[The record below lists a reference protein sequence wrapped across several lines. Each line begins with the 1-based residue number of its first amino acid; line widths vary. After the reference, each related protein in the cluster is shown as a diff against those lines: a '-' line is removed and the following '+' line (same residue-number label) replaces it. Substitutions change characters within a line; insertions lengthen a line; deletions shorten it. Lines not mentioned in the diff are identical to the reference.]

1 MKKLLYIFIAA
12 LLALDLS
19 GQDIHFSQYYNTP
32 LQYNPALTG
41 VFGGDHR
48 AMLAYR
54 NQWMTVA
61 TPYTT
66 YGAAF
71 DMRMMEK
78 RGGNFALGTGLGVYR
93 DVAGDTKMG
102 ITNAILSLSGI
113 IALNGKQHLMVG
125 VSGGIEQRSMD
136 ASSQIWDSQYDKDQ
150 PEYYNPDAGSG
161 EITNYNTGFV
171 GADINAGIAWVYSES
186 VKRIVNDDNF
196 SLKLGGYYQH
206 ITSQTLKYG
215 DTPDALFGKFSFQGE
230 SNISVKNSNTAFQP
244 SVIYQRQGP
253 NQEILLGTLI
263 RYKLGFDSQYTGLL
277 RSTAVSIGMHARWG
291 DALIPSIGYE
301 ISNWKLMFSYDANL
315 SGLRAAS
322 NSVGGFEVTLTFV
335 NPAPFQAGRGHSA
348 RFN

>member
-1 MKKLLYIFIAA
+1 MKKVLYLLCI
-12 LLALDLS
+12 LS
-19 GQDIHFSQYYNTP
+19 LTLGVNAQDIHFSQYYNTP

-54 NQWMTVA
+54 NQWLTVA
-61 TPYTT
+61 SPYVT

-78 RGGNFALGTGLGVYR
+78 NGGNFALGTGLGVYR

-102 ITNAILSLSGI
+102 ITNAVLSLSGI
-113 IALNGKQHLMVG
+113 IALNDKQHLTVG
-125 VSGGIEQRSMD
+125 VQGGVEQRSID
-136 ASSQIWDSQYDKDQ
+136 ATSQIWGNQYDKDL
-150 PEYYNPDAGSG
+150 PDYYNPAASSG
-161 EITNYNTGFV
+161 EVTNYNTGFV

-196 SLKLGGYYQH
+196 SLKLGAVYQH
-206 ITSQTLKYG
+206 ITSQSLKYG
-215 DTPDALFGKFSFQGE
+215 ETPDALFGKMSFHGE
-230 SNISVKNSNTAFQP
+230 GNISVKNSNTAFQP
-244 SVIYQRQGP
+244 SLIYQRQGP

-277 RSTAVSIGMHARWG
+277 RSSAVSIGMHARWG

-301 ISNWKLMFSYDANL
+301 VSNWKIMFSYDANL

-322 NSVGGFEVTLTFV
+322 SSVGGFEVTLTFI
-335 NPAPFQAGRGHSA
+335 NPGKYVAGKGHSA